1 MFRML
6 DEVNCLIKQKRTLAI
21 IQESIHTELDEVIER
36 VYDLTTITERQFDIL
51 VPYEIRSLEEQSE
64 DIPKENE
71 ADLKTFITLPMSGLR
86 KDDQAETEQAMLL
99 TNEHK
104 IRYLKLLSKRLK
116 DLCEREKELMDKVLK
131 ESKDEEMKLILEAQK
146 D

>member
-1 MFRML
+1 M
-6 DEVNCLIKQKRTLAI
+6 
-21 IQESIHTELDEVIER
+21 
-36 VYDLTTITERQFDIL
+36 
-51 VPYEIRSLEEQSE
+51 PYEIRSLEEQSE